1 MGSLVDGLAR
11 SSLNPDENGASSKD
25 QPFSRNACS
34 IEKKPHGKKSDE
46 NAKEKSRIIQLFS
59 TDMEPTSRL
68 QRIQNIFRHKTQRKS
83 AYIHCKTV
91 KYVAGQRDIFDK
103 ENLRH

>member
-1 MGSLVDGLAR
+1 MDGLAR
-11 SSLNPDENGASSKD
+11 PSLNPDENGASSKD

-34 IEKKPHGKKSDE
+34 IEKKPNGKKSDE
-46 NAKEKSRIIQLFS
+46 NAEEKSRIIQLFS
-59 TDMEPTSRL
+59 TDVELASRL
-68 QRIQNIFRHKTQRKS
+68 QRIQDIFRHKTQRKS
-83 AYIHCKTV
+83 AYVYCKTV